1 MANKMQI
8 KLQTLLPIK
17 WRPANQLAFSSY
29 RLNGIRP
36 INWPPQKADLIAS
49 GWSNGHP
56 MQIKLHLL
64 PIKWHSANQLATNL
78 DHFKGQQKSNL

>member
-1 MANKMQI
+1 
-8 KLQTLLPIK
+8 
-17 WRPANQLAFSSY
+17 
-29 RLNGIRP
+29 
-36 INWPPQKADLIAS
+36 
-49 GWSNGHP
+49 